1 MILKKSVKIKGIK
14 PEMEYINTRYKPIE
28 VVDVD
33 TGFIMSVKELKG
45 KAYRMIEEVDTSEVI
60 NYVKWIKKTRYV
72 KIIASQL
79 KLF

>member
-1 MILKKSVKIKGIK
+1 
-14 PEMEYINTRYKPIE
+14 MEYINTRYKPIE

>member
-1 MILKKSVKIKGIK
+1 
-14 PEMEYINTRYKPIE
+14 MEYINTRYKPIE
-28 VVDVD
+28 VVDID

-45 KAYRMIEEVDTSEVI
+45 KAYVIIEEVDTSEVI